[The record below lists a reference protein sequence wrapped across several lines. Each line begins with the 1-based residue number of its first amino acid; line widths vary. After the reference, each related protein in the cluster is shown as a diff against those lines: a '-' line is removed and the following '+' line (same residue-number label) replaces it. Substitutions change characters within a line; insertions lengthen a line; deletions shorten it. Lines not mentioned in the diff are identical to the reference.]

1 MEYAAAFHPDRL
13 KNVVVVSSS
22 AGRYSS
28 FEKIFESA
36 KKKRGQKLTCYHHFH
51 DFLGSVCLISSS
63 SSLNRFAVYSAC

>member
-1 MEYAAAFHPDRL
+1 MEYAAALHPDRL
-13 KNVVVVSSS
+13 KNVVVVFSS

-36 KKKRGQKLTCYHHFH
+36 KKCGQTLTCYHHFH

-63 SSLNRFAVYSAC
+63 SSLSRFAVYSAC